1 MFAVDDA
8 DYTSRNVDLA
18 AAAVNGVLA
27 SDAPYLMILFL
38 REFCRDDSLKTGH
51 IYSDNHDSIQFSE
64 GTRKS

>member
-1 MFAVDDA
+1 
-8 DYTSRNVDLA
+8 
-18 AAAVNGVLA
+18 
-27 SDAPYLMILFL
+27 MILFL